1 MKQKIYLFIIFLTVG
16 FIYFNFFSSNKA
28 YAAGCCMGYRLCSH
42 CVEECLN
49 FYNQKCN
56 PGDPG
61 CVCKDVCEEQ
71 WSQHCDCESSCPD
84 IRTCSGTGWTLLDY
98 CGMESPCPY
107 TCSCA
112 CTDWHGGYS
121 CGTLGCTI
129 YARPETRLCTP
140 AGCDKETQCIAD
152 PSCFPTPTPTS
163 VQTHRTCS
171 GTSCIWVIGSGAST
185 CFSNADCS
193 HKECSGSDCVT
204 VVGAGVNTCSIPS
217 DCQVSS
223 HKECRSGQCKGVS
236 GPGAN
241 LCFND
246 TQCVVTHNECSGS
259 NCVPISG
266 AGTDQCSPPDVG
278 CTSATHNVCNVSQ
291 QCVPVAGAGANQCTS
306 NGECGGVPQPPTP
319 IPTPT
324 PIGGRAW
331 FQTTGGDIHTEGDLR
346 VSIPSTANNLNLSL
360 EQNNYAGVITHQSF
374 GGAYFGEG
382 YPSNS
387 EAGHWL
393 AESKY
398 EGKPYSS
405 FEFFKK
411 KYAMKMTTDNF
422 DGSLPAQDGIY
433 YSNGSET
440 LNSNQGDWDLSGN
453 RWLVILVEGDVN
465 IPFNVIVEPGSFLAI
480 ASSGNITFGNNVRKA
495 QGMFVASGTINT
507 GSTDRDFAGQGI
519 FAASQFSLSRD
530 FADTR
535 NETTPVETFIARP
548 DFVMSSYKDA
558 DNNLW
563 WFYQKWQELAP

>member
-1 MKQKIYLFIIFLTVG
+1 MKKILSFIVLILVFFFAFFILTPKVEAKCCGYTQCLTGVG
-16 FIYFNFFSSNKA
+16 KCVDIYGNECPEGQ
-28 YAAGCCMGYRLCSH
+28 AGCTCTITEVPYD
-42 CVEECLN
+42 
-49 FYNQKCN
+49 N
-56 PGDPG
+56 PCQESGTACGDWCQAG
-61 CVCKDVCEEQ
+61 DKDVGN
-71 WSQHCDCESSCPD
+71 
-84 IRTCSGTGWTLLDY
+84 TCYSATA
-98 CGMESPCPY
+98 
-107 TCSCA
+107 CA
-112 CTDWHGGYS
+112 CICTSWSNYGCGWGS
-121 CGTLGCTI
+121 CTQ
-129 YARPETRLCTP
+129 YAYLQVRTCTP

-152 PSCFPTPTPTS
+152 PACFPTPTPTPI
-163 VQTHRTCS
+163 QTHRTCS

-185 CFSNADCS
+185 CSSNADCS
-193 HKECSGSDCVT
+193 HSECSGSSCVT
-204 VVGAGVNTCSIPS
+204 VTGAGANTCSIPS

-223 HKECRSGQCKGVS
+223 HKECRSGQCKSVS
-236 GPGAN
+236 GPGKN
-241 LCFND
+241 LCTSD
-246 TQCVVTHNECSGS
+246 PECATTHNECSGG
-259 NCVPISG
+259 NCVTISG
-266 AGTDQCSPPDVG
+266 AGTSTCTIPAD

-291 QCVPVAGAGANQCTS
+291 QCVPVAGAGANECTS
-306 NGECGGVPQPPTP
+306 SGDCGGPVEPTP
-319 IPTPT
+319 TPTPT

-331 FQTTGGDIHTEGDLR
+331 FQTTGGDVHTQGDLS
-346 VSIPSTANNLNLSL
+346 VSIPSTATNPNFSL
-360 EQNNYAGVITHQSF
+360 ELNNYPGIVSHQSL
-374 GGAYFGEG
+374 GEAYFGEG
-382 YPSNS
+382 YPSNTQV
-387 EAGHWL
+387 GHWL

-480 ASSGNITFGNNVRKA
+480 ASSGNITFGSNVRKA
-495 QGMFVASGTINT
+495 QGVFVANRTINT